1 MRYFW
6 IYKVVGKRESS
17 CLSYQSW
24 SAALRRETKIQTFIT
39 SHLLQNVQNC
49 WTVLYSEICKIYVL
63 FPELPTMLRLSLQH
77 LQRKRFWLRPIQSS
91 CSVVVS
97 LSSSPCR
104 FKVINHDPT
113 QQNQKLELVK
123 DDLLTRLYKKIFTG
137 VPVSKLRASGYI
149 LSTHCSQRIDIV
161 NFFETFDMPDTFYS
175 WFLVTEI
182 HVWLIG
188 VSCLS
193 PSSGGRAARPAVL
206 QASPRCSA
214 VSPF

>member
-1 MRYFW
+1 
-6 IYKVVGKRESS
+6 
-17 CLSYQSW
+17 
-24 SAALRRETKIQTFIT
+24 
-39 SHLLQNVQNC
+39 
-49 WTVLYSEICKIYVL
+49 
-63 FPELPTMLRLSLQH
+63 MLRLSLQH

-193 PSSGGRAARPAVL
+193 PSSRGTAARPAVL
-206 QASPRCSA
+206 QASLQCSVTILTVVTQA
-214 VSPF
+214 RLMGVGDEGRIVRNALVEALWLDCDNRAKV